1 MNVYAWSVDS
11 RKSDSVINAYMAH
24 RLDEILAPKGPFTT
38 RQLDEKT
45 GVSHAT
51 LSDIKKGKKGVG
63 TNVLLKLV
71 DYFGM
76 SLDEFRR
83 AAEEWRRLNPP
94 ETLEAPVNEGPVVE
108 LDARYPNA
116 ARAAVLAREE
126 GVADDAIEAVLQDS
140 LKSLGDL
147 PMSEWLRQ
155 MVDRAAFFAKM
166 RAQTPAQ
173 KQAEVDDSRQ
183 LVSDLEQQA
192 EEIRKQNRAA
202 REAAKQGG

>member
-1 MNVYAWSVDS
+1 M
-11 RKSDSVINAYMAH
+11 R
-24 RLDEILAPKGPFTT
+24 
-38 RQLDEKT
+38 
-45 GVSHAT
+45 AT
-51 LSDIKKGKKGVG
+51 LSPVSTIAERLKEAMDAEGLNQNQLKERLGLKNDGYLS
-63 TNVLLKLV
+63 NVFKRNSDGLRPQTLAKLSKALRVRYDWLATGDGPMREALV
-71 DYFGM
+71 D
-76 SLDEFRR
+76 
-83 AAEEWRRLNPP
+83 
-94 ETLEAPVNEGPVVE
+94 EGPVVE

-126 GVADDAIEAVLQDS
+126 GVADDAIEAVLHDS

-183 LVSDLEQQA
+183 LVSDLEREA
-192 EEIRKQNRAA
+192 DEIRRQKRAA
-202 REAAKQGG
+202 REAAKHKESAG